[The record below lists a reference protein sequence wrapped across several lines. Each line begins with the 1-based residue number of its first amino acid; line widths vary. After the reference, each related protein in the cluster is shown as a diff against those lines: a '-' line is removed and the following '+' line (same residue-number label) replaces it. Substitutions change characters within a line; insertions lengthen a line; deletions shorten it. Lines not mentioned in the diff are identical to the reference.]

1 MDDFWAPWVGAD
13 PKPGGLGGAWGFRT
27 VPGPRPHPLGAEAA
41 KRRPTPTRKWLRV
54 PEPVRRVDCP
64 ESAAG
69 APRGEEA
76 RGFVAQRWRAG
87 GLPRCEGSLGGHGD
101 ERGAG
106 RGT

>member
-1 MDDFWAPWVGAD
+1 MDDFWAPWVSAD
-13 PKPGGLGGAWGFRT
+13 PKPGGLGGAWDFRT
-27 VPGPRPHPLGAEAA
+27 VPGPRPHPLGAEAT

-76 RGFVAQRWRAG
+76 RGFG
-87 GLPRCEGSLGGHGD
+87 GSEV
-101 ERGAG
+101 EG
-106 RGT
+106 RGSA